1 MLFFA
6 QLDAAS
12 PNAIKDWLIVLGG
25 VMGIALLAKQLFMRS
40 PSIEAEFATK
50 KDVRETDRKIV
61 ELRADVDEKF
71 ESLQIERQRNLG
83 ELHEKINDVAA
94 DVAFI
99 RGRMEGKRH
108 DN

>member
-1 MLFFA
+1 MFFLA
-6 QLDAAS
+6 QLQDAS

-25 VMGIALLAKQLFMRS
+25 VMGIALLAKQLFMRN

-50 KDVRETDRKIV
+50 KDVRETDRKIA

-71 ESLQIERQRNLG
+71 ESLQIDRQRTLS
-83 ELHEKINDVAA
+83 ELHEKINDVRD

-99 RGRMEGKRH
+99 RGKMEGKHH
-108 DN
+108 DH